1 MLIVLA
7 LSARSH
13 WDDQRWSD
21 QAQTHR
27 QVEGR
32 EDVAVLRGAL
42 VDEALL
48 ELVEDCAFRDVNG
61 AAAYTRARAVQE
73 SAQAARER
81 RTFSSE
87 LSASSPTTA
96 LRGQQDAG
104 KPSDAFHRR
113 SIFSNLP
120 T

>member
-48 ELVEDCAFRDVNG
+48 ELVEDCAAQQCD
-61 AAAYTRARAVQE
+61 RAVRVH
-73 SAQAARER
+73 S
-81 RTFSSE
+81 
-87 LSASSPTTA
+87 SASCAGVSAGGSRATHLLLRAERLLTDDSPE
-96 LRGQQDAG
+96 RSAG
-104 KPSDAFHRR
+104 RR
-113 SIFSNLP
+113 KAV
-120 T
+120 